1 MSGREFSMGYYFDRG
16 LVEGNVLTWDS
27 RIFERLPNGLY
38 KLNRY
43 RFIERVYPVARMK
56 SALSKHFDII
66 ETTLREKGNV
76 IVFVCRKR

>member
-1 MSGREFSMGYYFDRG
+1 MGYYFDRG
-16 LVEGNVLTWDS
+16 LVKGNVLTWDS

-56 SALSKHFDII
+56 SALSKRFDII
-66 ETTLREKGNV
+66 ETTLRERGNV
-76 IVFVCRKR
+76 IVFVCRKK